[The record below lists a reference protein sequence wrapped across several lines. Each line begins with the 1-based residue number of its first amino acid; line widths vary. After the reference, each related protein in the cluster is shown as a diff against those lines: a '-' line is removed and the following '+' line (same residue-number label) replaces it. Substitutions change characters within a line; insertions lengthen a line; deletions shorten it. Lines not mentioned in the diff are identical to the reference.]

1 MASPGGTSP
10 ALSRIT
16 VVVKNPAN
24 HGSADYTTTVPA
36 SFTVGDLKRKIASEL
51 EGNPPPSTQRLI
63 YSGALLRD
71 DEQSLLATLGSA
83 DVSAPAVFH
92 LVTSHSNASTPSTS
106 EAKRRD
112 PATKRPGPSRADAS
126 PNPPLPN
133 PVDSPPPSASSSRS
147 APRFVRDG
155 TPGTMP
161 GARGGGTPNT
171 PGFLS
176 ATPDARDPLARAAY
190 SAAYAAAFATL
201 SPGTPVPTPP
211 GTSRPSRRVRV
222 LGARECGPAVVRGG
236 QAPAP
241 ERAQSA
247 PARDA
252 RAGADAGLPPGW
264 RELVCD
270 GAVYYW
276 DTRTGATTY
285 ARPDDAWAPDDREG
299 AGDER
304 ANGERGTVARDGAR
318 DEALVERIDG
328 VGPEAAAQAR
338 GDSRDPGRRPRRAAA
353 AAAAAAAGGRPV
365 RVAQFHADPSC

>member
-126 PNPPLPN
+126 PNPLLPN

-161 GARGGGTPNT
+161 GATPNT
-171 PGFLS
+171 PGFFS

-190 SAAYAAAFATL
+190 SAAYAAA
-201 SPGTPVPTPP
+201 
-211 GTSRPSRRVRV
+211 SR
-222 LGARECGPAVVRGG
+222 AV
-236 QAPAP
+236 
-241 ERAQSA
+241 
-247 PARDA
+247 
-252 RAGADAGLPPGW
+252 
-264 RELVCD
+264 
-270 GAVYYW
+270 
-276 DTRTGATTY
+276 
-285 ARPDDAWAPDDREG
+285 
-299 AGDER
+299 
-304 ANGERGTVARDGAR
+304 
-318 DEALVERIDG
+318 
-328 VGPEAAAQAR
+328 
-338 GDSRDPGRRPRRAAA
+338 
-353 AAAAAAAGGRPV
+353 
-365 RVAQFHADPSC
+365 